1 MATRGAARSRPSR
14 RLLVVNDD
22 GRLVGIVSLGDL
34 ALQTGDDKLAG
45 ETLEK
50 VSEPPESESRA

>member
-1 MATRGAARSRPSR
+1 
-14 RLLVVNDD
+14 VNGR

-34 ALQTGDDKLAG
+34 VLHTGDEDLAG

-50 VSEPPESESRA
+50 VSEIR